1 MSVLDWQT
9 FVLQRRINRP
19 SEEVLHAISNP
30 AVFGS
35 GAVLSAD
42 ANGAL
47 RLEGPFRH
55 IARFGRAAWRANAH
69 LLRKDRRRLAA
80 VEIEIGP
87 WSEVD
92 TELLIRPRARHPER
106 WSGRRLRRYFAQA
119 HRSAD
124 DLTHLLRNATYLP
137 AGHVNARR

>member
-1 MSVLDWQT
+1 MTMLDWQT

-19 SEEVLHAISNP
+19 SQEVLHAISNP

-35 GAVLSAD
+35 GAVLSSD

-47 RLEGPFRH
+47 RLAGPFWH
-55 IARFGRAAWRANAH
+55 VARFGRSAWRANAH
-69 LLRKDRRRLAA
+69 LLRKDGRRLAA

-92 TELLIRPRARHPER
+92 SELLIRPRARHPER

-124 DLTHLLRNATYLP
+124 DLTHLLRNATSLR
-137 AGHVNARR
+137 AGQVNARR

>member
-19 SEEVLHAISNP
+19 SQEVFHAISNP
-30 AVFGS
+30 AVFGP
-35 GAVLSAD
+35 GAVLSSD

-47 RLEGPFRH
+47 RLEESFWH
-55 IARFGRAAWRANAH
+55 VTRFGRFVWRTNAH
-69 LLRKDRRRLAA
+69 LLRNDGRRLAA
-80 VEIEIGP
+80 VEIEISP
-87 WSEVD
+87 WSQVD
-92 TELLIRPRARHPER
+92 TELLIRPRARHPQR

-124 DLTHLLRNATYLP
+124 DLTHLLRNATYVRAAP
-137 AGHVNARR
+137 VNAKR

>member
-1 MSVLDWQT
+1 ARWGWRSSLRVHVMFPSASCDRQGCWETFRRDGERSNHEMSMLDWQT

-87 WSEVD
+87 WSE
-92 TELLIRPRARHPER
+92 
-106 WSGRRLRRYFAQA
+106 
-119 HRSAD
+119 
-124 DLTHLLRNATYLP
+124 
-137 AGHVNARR
+137 